1 MAAAGDGWWSARSRD
16 VLMDSPIEFSN
27 HKVREWTADGRKFR
41 LAMHG
46 RISEVTANDFAR
58 MTEAVTLEGEGVFGD
73 FPEFETGTYTF
84 LIDYMLQAATDGM
97 EHRDSS
103 VISQSVVPEPRRY
116 PDLMNAVAHE
126 FFHAWN
132 VERIRPKSLEPF
144 DLERAN
150 MSSELWF
157 AEGITNYYGDLLL
170 ERAGILSLDR
180 FGAEIANA
188 LNAVI
193 GSGKAG
199 PVNAREMSRLAPLF
213 DRSFIA
219 EPTNLPNTFVSY
231 YHAGQALGLGLDLM
245 IRTRYPGKSLDD
257 WMRALWQAH
266 RDVDRPYAQDDLERT
281 LTAVTGDAAFTREV
295 FERYLTNVNE
305 IDYEGL
311 LRQSGLLLRPA
322 SPGRAWAGVTW
333 FAFSE
338 MGMAI
343 TAPLMRGTPGYAAGL
358 DRGDVVIRADG
369 TQLKA
374 LGDWMRVAQSRKPG
388 DHSQLRVRSSI
399 GERIVD
405 LVWRESPT
413 LEIVPFEKAKEP
425 VTPQMKALR
434 EEWLGS
440 KALSPKVSLVTPAT
454 P

>member
-1 MAAAGDGWWSARSRD
+1 
-16 VLMDSPIEFSN
+16 
-27 HKVREWTADGRKFR
+27 
-41 LAMHG
+41 
-46 RISEVTANDFAR
+46 
-58 MTEAVTLEGEGVFGD
+58 
-73 FPEFETGTYTF
+73 
-84 LIDYMLQAATDGM
+84 
-97 EHRDSS
+97 
-103 VISQSVVPEPRRY
+103 
-116 PDLMNAVAHE
+116 
-126 FFHAWN
+126 
-132 VERIRPKSLEPF
+132 
-144 DLERAN
+144 
-150 MSSELWF
+150 
-157 AEGITNYYGDLLL
+157 
-170 ERAGILSLDR
+170 
-180 FGAEIANA
+180 
-188 LNAVI
+188 
-193 GSGKAG
+193 
-199 PVNAREMSRLAPLF
+199 
-213 DRSFIA
+213 
-219 EPTNLPNTFVSY
+219 
-231 YHAGQALGLGLDLM
+231 LGLGLDLM